1 MTNVIDILVSKQ
13 AQAELDKVIASLKV
27 THEEIIKINQQ
38 GLKINSGST
47 PKNPVDLNATIKQNE
62 ELARKYKEQ
71 EEKLKQLNA
80 QKQKAQVRT
89 SEEIVN
95 QRALAQA
102 SDRQAR
108 ATSNLVGAMANL
120 NAKHQQAKKTLQ
132 DLIAS
137 QTASNAQI
145 RKAQREYDA
154 LDRRVVNA
162 NNAVRQFNYNVGNYP
177 RQAVASIRN
186 LMSAFGL
193 FGGVY
198 LFASAVKSAFKTIKD
213 FDKANADLAA
223 TMGKSRKEIS
233 ALTDDQKRLGAST
246 KFTATEVAGLQ
257 KEYAKLGFTQTEILN
272 ATEATLSLAAA
283 VETDL
288 ANASMV
294 AGSTLRGFGLDAS
307 EMGRVVDVMAKSFT
321 SSALDIENFR
331 ESMKYVA
338 PIAKASGVSIEFTTA
353 MLGKLA
359 DAGIKGSQAG
369 TALRRILAEMA
380 KTGKPASQ
388 ALDLVAKSGIS
399 VGDAMDEV
407 GRNAQTALL
416 VLSKS
421 KDGINELAKSLDNA
435 AGSAKAMADIQLDS
449 LEGKITLLTSAWDG
463 FILSLEDGSGTG
475 GAAIGRLID
484 NFTELLNK
492 LSLLEAYGDKKGKI
506 FFENWK
512 KGVSG
517 LVPKE
522 TLDAVDYFN
531 RELEKTTKIADG
543 QEKII
548 NNLKKQIE
556 AEKETF
562 GYKYLANKGKAV
574 DLEKELIEATK
585 KYNASLSAKEYL
597 ETSIKEKSAE
607 RLRLESEFIT
617 AFTLRNKQVSQS
629 VALDYAKIKTDAQLK
644 REIGLLTLVEDKNTE
659 GKKKNNKEK
668 KESEILTIGS
678 EKWINKQISDLR
690 ELNSTLSTTTEEY
703 QVGVGA
709 IKFYEQWLERLR
721 GTSKKV
727 KDELDGV
734 SLDLGGSEFLTD
746 IDGDELM
753 RQGDELRAW
762 YKEFREGFQDD
773 FWANSG
779 FDKIN
784 FIIENFDKLKESGT
798 DMALAISEAFQQAFN
813 TISTMS
819 DANYQ
824 TMFSN
829 LERQRDVS
837 ILFAGESTTARE
849 EIERVYEERRK
860 RIQRQQA
867 ESQKR
872 LAMFNIAT
880 NTAQA
885 VMATYAKLGFPA
897 GIPLAIAVGAI
908 GAVQLAMT
916 AAQPIP
922 QFYKGTQNA
931 PEGLAWTDEKGA
943 ELHTDSKGNIK
954 DYGSSK
960 GARLKKLDKGDKIYT
975 ATQTKKMMDLYGFNQ
990 DFNNIMLTNGISTSN
1005 FNNNSVNLEPLNAR
1019 LDRLTNVVANK
1030 SEFTMVNNE
1039 SGTKYY
1045 ERVNGQR
1052 RELVNSV
1059 LTMKSR
1065 TIK

>member
-1 MTNVIDILVSKQ
+1 MANQIENIYAKQ
-13 AQAELDKVIASLKV
+13 AEDQLKNILKNL
-27 THEEIIKINQQ
+27 EKIHREQMALNQ
-38 GLKINSGST
+38 LALNVNSGTAS
-47 PKNPVDLNATIKQNE
+47 NPQELQRVLNMYNE
-62 ELARKYKEQ
+62 LEQ
-71 EEKLKQLNA
+71 RYIRLERRLQALNEQRQRGNA
-80 QKQKAQVRT
+80 RT

-102 SDRQAR
+102 SDRHAR
-108 ATSNLVGAMANL
+108 ATSSLVGAMANL
-120 NAKHQQAKKTLQ
+120 NAQHQIARQRLQ
-132 DLIAS
+132 NLIAS

-145 RKAQREYDA
+145 RQAQREYDA
-154 LDRRVVNA
+154 LDRRVVRA

-177 RQAVASIRN
+177 RQAVTGIRN
-186 LMSAFGL
+186 LVGAFGIV
-193 FGGVY
+193 GGVS
-198 LFASAVKSAFKTIKD
+198 LFAGAITNAFKTIKD

-233 ALTDDQKRLGAST
+233 ALTEDQKRLGAST

-257 KEYAKLGFTQTEILN
+257 KEYAKLGFSQTEILN

-369 TALRRILAEMA
+369 TSLRRILAEMA

-388 ALDLVAKSGIS
+388 ALDEVAKSGIS
-399 VGDAMDEV
+399 VNDAMDEV
-407 GRNAQTALL
+407 GRTAQTALL

-421 KDGINELAKSLDNA
+421 KNGIDDLAKSLDNA

-449 LEGKITLLTSAWDG
+449 LQGKITLLTSAWEG
-463 FILSLEDGSGTG
+463 FILSLEDGSGSG
-475 GAAIGRLID
+475 GAAVGRLID

-492 LSLLEAYGDKKGKI
+492 LSLLEERSDKSGK
-506 FFENWK
+506 FFFNNWK
-512 KGVSG
+512 KGVSE

-522 TLDAVDYFN
+522 TLEAVDYFN
-531 RELEKTTKIADG
+531 RELEKTTKIAEG

-562 GYKYLANKGKAV
+562 GYKYLANKGKSV

-597 ETSIKEKSAE
+597 ETSMNEKSAE

-644 REIGLLTLVEDKNTE
+644 REIGLLTLVKADETEETKKNT
-659 GKKKNNKEK
+659 KATKDNVKAKEDVRLALIGSV
-668 KESEILTIGS
+668 EWFEILKS
-678 EKWINKQISDLR
+678 SLEKEQKQ
-690 ELNSTLSTTTEEY
+690 LSQNNPKWEEY
-703 QVGVGA
+703 QKKIDQAQKSIDA
-709 IKFYEQWLERLR
+709 ITKA
-721 GTSKKV
+721 SKKLKEEEIELPGLKDSQFV
-727 KDELDGV
+727 KDLEKAKELLNFNED
-734 SLDLGGSEFLTD
+734 F
-746 IDGDELM
+746 
-753 RQGDELRAW
+753 Q
-762 YKEFREGFQDD
+762 KGFIDD
-773 FWANSG
+773 FVSNSG
-779 FDKIN
+779 FDKV
-784 FIIENFDKLKESGT
+784 FELIENFDKLKVDAVST
-798 DMALAISEAFQQAFN
+798 ALAISEAFQQAFN
-813 TISTMS
+813 TISQMS

-824 TMFSN
+824 RMYDN
-829 LERQRDVS
+829 LERQRDTS
-837 ILFAGESTTARE
+837 ILFAGESATARAE
-849 EIERVYEERRK
+849 VERVYEERRK

-872 LAMFNIAT
+872 LAMFNIAI

-885 VMATYAKLGFPA
+885 IMAVFSKTPPPK
-897 GIPLAIAVGAI
+897 GIPLAILVGAI
-908 GAVQLAMT
+908 GAAQLAMT
-916 AAQPIP
+916 ASQPIP

-954 DYGSSK
+954 DYGSNK
-960 GARLKKLDKGDKIYT
+960 GARLKKLSKGDKIYT
-975 ATQTKKMMDLYGFNQ
+975 ASQTKKILDLYSFNKEY
-990 DFNNIMLTNGISTSN
+990 DNIMLTNGIAPAPQVGQTI
-1005 FNNNSVNLEPLNAR
+1005 NLEPLNAR
-1019 LDRLTNVVANK
+1019 LDKLTSVVANK
-1030 SEFTMVNNE
+1030 SEVTIMNNE
-1039 SGTKYY
+1039 SGTRYY

-1065 TIK
+1065 SVR

>member
-1 MTNVIDILVSKQ
+1 MATIVDMLITKQ
-13 AQAELDKVIASLKV
+13 AQAELDKSIASLKLM
-27 THEEIIKINQQ
+27 HEEIIKINQQ
-38 GLKINSGST
+38 GLKINSGSS
-47 PKNPVDLNATIKQNE
+47 PKNPVDLNPLIRQNE
-62 ELARKYKEQ
+62 ELAKKYAEL
-71 EEKLKQLNA
+71 EEKLKLLNNQRQTA
-80 QKQKAQVRT
+80 KQRT

-108 ATSNLVGAMANL
+108 STSALVGAMANL

-137 QTASNAQI
+137 QTASNSQI
-145 RKAQREYDA
+145 RKAQKEYDA
-154 LDRRVVNA
+154 LDKRVVQA

-177 RQAVASIRN
+177 KQALTSIN
-186 LMSAFGL
+186 SLMSAFGM
-193 FGGVY
+193 FSGIY
-198 LFASAVKSAFKTIKD
+198 LFAGAITNAFKTIKD

-223 TMGKSRKEIS
+223 TMGKTRSEIS
-233 ALTDDQKRLGAST
+233 SLTEDQKRLGAST

-257 KEYAKLGFTQTEILN
+257 KEYAKLGFSQTEILN

-369 TALRRILAEMA
+369 TSLRRILAEMA

-388 ALDLVAKSGIS
+388 ALDEVAKSGIS
-399 VGDAMDEV
+399 VNDAMDEV
-407 GRNAQTALL
+407 GRTAQTALL

-421 KDGINELAKSLDNA
+421 KNRIDDLAKSLDNA

-475 GAAIGRLID
+475 GSAIGRLID

-506 FFENWK
+506 FFEKWK
-512 KGVSG
+512 KGVSE

-531 RELEKTTKIADG
+531 RELDRTTKIAER

-574 DLEKELIEATK
+574 DLEKELIEVTK

-597 ETSIKEKSAE
+597 ETSINEKSAE

-629 VALDYAKIKTDAQLK
+629 VALDYAKTKTDAQLK

-668 KESEILTIGS
+668 KEAEILTIGS
-678 EKWINKQISDLR
+678 EKWLNKQISDLK
-690 ELNSTLSTTTEEY
+690 ELNATLSTSTEEY

-721 GTSKKV
+721 GTAKKA
-727 KDELDGV
+727 KEELDGV
-734 SLDLGGSEFLTD
+734 SLDLGGSEFITD
-746 IDGDELM
+746 PEGDQLM
-753 RQGDELRAW
+753 KEGDELRAW
-762 YKEFREGFQDD
+762 YKDFREGFKDD

-784 FIIENFDKLKESGT
+784 FIIENFDKLKESGK
-798 DMALAISEAFQQAFN
+798 DMALAMSEAFQQAFN
-813 TISTMS
+813 TLSTMS

-824 TMFSN
+824 QMYSN

-849 EIERVYEERRK
+849 EIERQYEERRK

-872 LAMFNIAT
+872 LAMFNIAI

-885 VMATYAKLGFPA
+885 IMAAAPK
-897 GIPLAIAVGAI
+897 IPLMIAMGVI
-908 GAVQLAMT
+908 GAAQLAMT
-916 AAQPIP
+916 ASQPIP

-943 ELHTDSKGNIK
+943 ELHTDKNGKIK
-954 DYGSSK
+954 DLGSSK
-960 GARLKKLDKGDKIYT
+960 GARLKKLEKGDKIYT
-975 ATQTKKMMDLYGFNQ
+975 ASQTKKMMDLYGFNQ

-1005 FNNNSVNLEPLNAR
+1005 FNNNSLNLEPLNAR
-1019 LDRLTNVVANK
+1019 IDRLTNVVANK
-1030 SEFTMVNNE
+1030 SEVTIVNNE
-1039 SGTKYY
+1039 SGTRYY

-1065 TIK
+1065 TIR

>member
-1 MTNVIDILVSKQ
+1 MANQIENIYAKQ
-13 AQAELDKVIASLKV
+13 AEDQLKKVLDGLTSIHKKQMELNNNAIDFYGGRTGSNPSELNAVISKYDELSK
-27 THEEIIKINQQ
+27 KY
-38 GLKINSGST
+38 
-47 PKNPVDLNATIKQNE
+47 VDLEA
-62 ELARKYKEQ
+62 
-71 EEKLKQLNA
+71 KLKRLNEV
-80 QKQKAQVRT
+80 KQKAQVRT

-108 ATSNLVGAMANL
+108 STSALVGAMANL
-120 NAKHQQAKKTLQ
+120 NAKHQQAKLTLQ
-132 DLIAS
+132 NLIAS

-145 RKAQREYDA
+145 RQAQKEYDA
-154 LDRRVVNA
+154 LDKRVVNA

-177 RQAVASIRN
+177 KQALTSIRS

-193 FGGVY
+193 FSGIY
-198 LFASAVKSAFKTIKD
+198 LFAGAVTSAFKTIKD

-233 ALTDDQKRLGAST
+233 ALTEDQKRLGAIT
-246 KFTATEVAGLQ
+246 KFTAIEVAGLQ

-369 TALRRILAEMA
+369 TSLRRILAEMA

-388 ALDLVAKSGIS
+388 ALDEVAKSGIS
-399 VGDAMDEV
+399 VNDAMDEV
-407 GRNAQTALL
+407 GRTAQTALL

-421 KDGINELAKSLDNA
+421 KNGIDDLAKSLDNA

-449 LEGKITLLTSAWDG
+449 LQGKITLLTSAWDG
-463 FILSLEDGSGTG
+463 FILSLEDGSGSG
-475 GAAIGRLID
+475 GAAVGRLID

-492 LSLLEAYGDKKGKI
+492 LSLLEEKSDKTGKY
-506 FFENWK
+506 FFNNWK
-512 KGVSG
+512 KGVSE

-522 TLDAVDYFN
+522 TLDAVDFFN
-531 RELEKTTKIADG
+531 RELEKTTKIAEG

-597 ETSIKEKSAE
+597 ETSMNEKSAE

-644 REIGLLTLVEDKNTE
+644 REIGLLTLVEDKNTKGTKE
-659 GKKKNNKEK
+659 NTKATKDNTKAKNDVRLALVGSVEWF
-668 KESEILTIGS
+668 EILKS
-678 EKWINKQISDLR
+678 ALEKEQKQ
-690 ELNSTLSTTTEEY
+690 LSTNNPKWEEY
-703 QVGVGA
+703 RLKIEQAQKSIDA
-709 IKFYEQWLERLR
+709 ITKA
-721 GTSKKV
+721 SKKLKEEEIELPGLNDSEFV
-727 KDELDGV
+727 KDLEKAKELLKFNED
-734 SLDLGGSEFLTD
+734 F
-746 IDGDELM
+746 
-753 RQGDELRAW
+753 Q
-762 YKEFREGFQDD
+762 KGFIDD
-773 FWANSG
+773 FVSNSG
-779 FDKIN
+779 FDKV
-784 FIIENFDKLKESGT
+784 FELIENFDKLKVDGVST
-798 DMALAISEAFQQAFN
+798 ALAISEAFQQAFN
-813 TISTMS
+813 TISQMS

-824 TMFSN
+824 QMYSN
-829 LERQRDVS
+829 LERQRDTS
-837 ILFAGESTTARE
+837 IMFADDSATARA
-849 EIERVYEERRK
+849 EIERVYEESRK
-860 RIQRQQA
+860 AIAKRKA
-867 ESQKR
+867 ESDKK
-872 LAMFNIAT
+872 LAIFNAVV

-885 VMATYAKLGFPA
+885 VVAALPNYVNA
-897 GIPLAIAVGAI
+897 AIVAAI
-908 GAVQLAMT
+908 GAAQIALIAS
-916 AAQPIP
+916 QPIP

-943 ELHTDSKGNIK
+943 ELHTDRNGKIK
-954 DYGSSK
+954 DYGSNK

-1030 SEFTMVNNE
+1030 SEVTIVNNE
-1039 SGTKYY
+1039 SGTRYY

-1065 TIK
+1065 SVR

>member
-1 MTNVIDILVSKQ
+1 MANQIENIYAKQ
-13 AQAELDKVIASLKV
+13 AEDQLKKVLDGLTSIHKKQMELNNNAIDFYGGRTGSNPSELNAVISKYDELSK
-27 THEEIIKINQQ
+27 KY
-38 GLKINSGST
+38 
-47 PKNPVDLNATIKQNE
+47 VDLEA
-62 ELARKYKEQ
+62 
-71 EEKLKQLNA
+71 KLKRLNEV
-80 QKQKAQVRT
+80 KQKAQVRT

-108 ATSNLVGAMANL
+108 STSALVGAMANL

-137 QTASNAQI
+137 QTASTAQI
-145 RKAQREYDA
+145 RKAQKEYDA
-154 LDRRVVNA
+154 LDKRVVNA

-177 RQAVASIRN
+177 RQALASIRG
-186 LMSAFGL
+186 LMSAFGIV
-193 FGGVY
+193 GGVY
-198 LFASAVKSAFKTIKD
+198 LFAGAITNAFKTIKD

-233 ALTDDQKRLGAST
+233 ALTEDQKRLGAST
-246 KFTATEVAGLQ
+246 KFTAIEVAGLQ
-257 KEYAKLGFTQTEILN
+257 KEYAKLGFSQTEILN

-369 TALRRILAEMA
+369 TSLRRILAEMA

-388 ALDLVAKSGIS
+388 ALDEVAKSGIS
-399 VGDAMDEV
+399 VNDAMDEV
-407 GRNAQTALL
+407 GRTAQTALL

-421 KDGINELAKSLDNA
+421 KNGIDDLAKSLDNA

-449 LEGKITLLTSAWDG
+449 LQGKITLLTSAWDG
-463 FILSLEDGSGTG
+463 FILSLEDGSGSG
-475 GAAIGRLID
+475 GAAVGRLID

-492 LSLLEAYGDKKGKI
+492 LSLLEEMSDKSGK
-506 FFENWK
+506 FFFNNWK
-512 KGVSG
+512 KGVDS

-522 TLDAVDYFN
+522 TLDAVAYFN
-531 RELEKTTKIADG
+531 RELERTNKIAKN
-543 QEKII
+543 QEKTISVYEKRI
-548 NNLKKQIE
+548 ADPRNSKTSTAGKRTIE
-556 AEKETF
+556 
-562 GYKYLANKGKAV
+562 
-574 DLEKELIEATK
+574 DLEEATK
-585 KYNASLSAKEYL
+585 KYNATLLARNFL
-597 ETSIKEKSAE
+597 ETSIKEKQAE

-644 REIGLLTLVEDKNTE
+644 REIGLLTLVEDENTKGKGKNT
-659 GKKKNNKEK
+659 KKISLNTKATQENKK
-668 KESEILTIGS
+668 AKDDVRFALIGS
-678 EKWINKQISDLR
+678 VEWFEKLKKALEEEQSQ
-690 ELNSTLSTTTEEY
+690 LSTSNPKWAEY
-703 QVGVGA
+703 QTRIDQVQKSIDA
-709 IKFYEQWLERLR
+709 ITKASQELKEEEIDLNFKDSKFMKDLE
-721 GTSKKV
+721 KAK
-727 KDELDGV
+727 ELLKWNED
-734 SLDLGGSEFLTD
+734 F
-746 IDGDELM
+746 
-753 RQGDELRAW
+753 Q
-762 YKEFREGFQDD
+762 KGFQDD

-784 FIIENFDKLKESGT
+784 FIIENFDKLKVDGVST
-798 DMALAISEAFQQAFN
+798 ALAISEAFQQAFN
-813 TISTMS
+813 TISSYS

-824 TMFSN
+824 QMYDN
-829 LERQRDVS
+829 LERQRDTS

-849 EIERVYEERRK
+849 EIERQYEERRK

-872 LAMFNIAT
+872 MAIFNAVI

-885 VMATYAKLGFPA
+885 VVAALPNYV
-897 GIPLAIAVGAI
+897 LAAIVGVI
-908 GAVQLAMT
+908 GAAQVALIAS
-916 AAQPIP
+916 QPIP
-922 QFYKGTQNA
+922 QFAIGTQNA
-931 PEGLAWTDEKGA
+931 PEGLAWTDERGA
-943 ELHTDSKGNIK
+943 ELHTDKNGKIK
-954 DYGSSK
+954 DLGSNK
-960 GARLKKLDKGDKIYT
+960 GARLKKLEKGDKIYT
-975 ATQTKKMMDLYGFNQ
+975 ASQTKKILDLYSFNKEY
-990 DFNNIMLTNGISTSN
+990 DNIMLTNGIAPSPQVGQTI
-1005 FNNNSVNLEPLNAR
+1005 NLEPLNAR
-1019 LDRLTNVVANK
+1019 LDKLTSVIANK
-1030 SEFTMVNNE
+1030 SEVTIMNNE
-1039 SGTKYY
+1039 SGTRYY

-1065 TIK
+1065 SVR